1 MDELTVGLQRSRSLQ
16 TCKLG
21 GNPLSELDI
30 ETMLLTLKKKTKSLT
45 DLSLGK
51 YKWIT
56 REHEKILKTV
66 LLKNPG
72 LRIEFAG
79 VMMSNPPVPVDFRVL
94 LMARIKALAMKPK
107 RAKRKRNMGLF
118 FLQLLDG
125 EETECTMDEW
135 LDKCHAFKA
144 KIDDPLCVQIANEW
158 KTLKGRI
165 EMHAIADYYLGLY
178 PTERPPPVVKIER
191 KPAKEKKGKKE
202 KKKA

>member
-1 MDELTVGLQRSRSLQ
+1 M
-16 TCKLG
+16 G
-21 GNPLSELDI
+21 GNPLSESDI
-30 ETMLLTLKKKTKSLT
+30 ESALLVLKKPTRALAN
-45 DLSLGK
+45 LSLGK

-56 REHEKILKTV
+56 KEHEQILKKV
-66 LLKNPG
+66 LQKNPG

-79 VMMSNPPVPVDFRVL
+79 ILMSNPPQPVDFRKL
-94 LMARIKALAMKPK
+94 LMARLKTLAMKPK

-125 EETECTMDEW
+125 EEKSCTMDEW

-158 KTLKGRI
+158 KSLKTGSI
-165 EMHAIADYYLGLY
+165 EIHEIAEYYLSLY

-191 KPAKEKKGKKE
+191 KPKASKKGKK
-202 KKKA
+202 KA